1 MRFELSRKAEADL
14 DDIRDYSVGQFGVD
28 RTIDY
33 LDALEHAFSRILNFP
48 DIGPA
53 RPDIGERMRSLP
65 VGEHRIF
72 YERESQSI
80 LILRVLHKRM
90 DLERYL

>member
-14 DDIRDYSVGQFGVD
+14 DHIRDYSVGKFGVD

-33 LDALEHAFSRILNFP
+33 LDALEHAFSRILSFP
-48 DIGPA
+48 DIGAA
-53 RPDIGERMRSLP
+53 RPDIGERVRSLS

-72 YERESQSI
+72 YEREPGSI

-90 DLERYL
+90 DLEQYL